1 MICLEDTSKKSIED
15 ATLVDIQK
23 AFNKLYVL
31 IKTTDPAP
39 IGTKSNFISLMN
51 DSELAL
57 DIYQKT
63 VVLQDYGRFSYDG
76 PGGPGKIVRVRVEE
90 GSLFSKLEE
99 VVDLLDNDEVEK
111 LVNVLKSLPKP
122 E

>member
-1 MICLEDTSKKSIED
+1 MIYLEDTNRKVIEN
-15 ATLVDIQK
+15 ATLMDIQK
-23 AFNKLYVL
+23 AFNNLYVL
-31 IKTTDPAP
+31 IKATDSVPA
-39 IGTKSNFISLMN
+39 KSNYISLMN

-57 DIYQKT
+57 EIYQKT

-76 PGGPGKIVRVRVEE
+76 PGGPGEIVRVRVEE
-90 GSLFSKLEE
+90 GGLFSKLEE
-99 VVDLLDNDEVEK
+99 AIDLLDNDEVEK